1 MLKPTI
7 SMKRA
12 SEHLHFKRHFKI
24 NFSFEYLR
32 SVHGD
37 LYLIDHLPNS
47 LLKSPAYFLSDIFR
61 NTQCIVSV
69 CSKYLTKYR
78 NSNKTKQ
85 TNSKKTHSGFNSQNL
100 RSCFPPEGNV
110 FIVCSKS

>member
-37 LYLIDHLPNS
+37 LYLIDHLSNS
-47 LLKSPAYFLSDIFR
+47 LLKLPAYFFLSDIFH
-61 NTQCIVSV
+61 
-69 CSKYLTKYR
+69 
-78 NSNKTKQ
+78 NSA
-85 TNSKKTHSGFNSQNL
+85 
-100 RSCFPPEGNV
+100 
-110 FIVCSKS
+110 